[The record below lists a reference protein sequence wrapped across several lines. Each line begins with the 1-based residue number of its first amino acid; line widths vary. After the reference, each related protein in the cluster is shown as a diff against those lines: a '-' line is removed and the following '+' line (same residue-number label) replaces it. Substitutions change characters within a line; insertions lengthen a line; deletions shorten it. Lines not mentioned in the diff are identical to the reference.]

1 MGQISA
7 CNLSGRSLV
16 AGGSSA
22 LARSAKSARYDPVM
36 SLGAGEQVAG
46 YSIVRPLGAGG
57 MGEVYLARHPRLPR
71 QDALKLLNASISS
84 DRNFRKRFLREAD
97 LAARLWHPHIV
108 GVHDRGEDDGRLW
121 IAMDF
126 VDGTDAAELMSR
138 KFPAGMPQD
147 LVIAVVNAVASA
159 LDYSHSQGLLH
170 RDVKPANIM
179 ITSLD
184 DEEQRRILLTDFGI
198 AREIEDASG
207 LTQTNMTLGTVAY
220 AAPEQLMGEEIDGRA
235 DQYALAASAYHL
247 LTGAPPFPQSSP
259 AAVIGQH
266 LNGDPPRL
274 SATRPDLASL
284 DEVLARA
291 LAKKPGER
299 FPRCADFARALT
311 DAVGDNA
318 ATPQAPTMEALV
330 TPPPG
335 PGEPRYAE
343 PRCEAMVGTTPS
355 RATPFRPA
363 TLLAGVA
370 IALAVLTVGALIGLW
385 SRGGGSST
393 TASPSPTI
401 EPPATPSSV
410 LVPSTVTVSV
420 APPPTVTKTVIPTA
434 SPTRPLTAG
443 PVETGW
449 GAIIVDTCDEGG
461 SCGVQQR
468 TGPFN
473 AAPKMYPDVLQDGSS
488 VTVTCQ
494 AIGDVRSSAGHG
506 ASRAWFRLQNGAYI
520 NSVYTTLPPAGIP
533 SC

>member
-1 MGQISA
+1 
-7 CNLSGRSLV
+7 
-16 AGGSSA
+16 
-22 LARSAKSARYDPVM
+22 M

-46 YSIVRPLGAGG
+46 YTIVRPLGAGG

-84 DRNFRKRFLREAD
+84 DLNFSARFLREAD
-97 LAARLWHPHIV
+97 LAARLWHPNIV

-138 KFPAGMPQD
+138 KFPAGMPQE
-147 LVIAVVNAVASA
+147 LVVAVVSAVASA
-159 LDYSHSQGLLH
+159 LDHAHSQGLLH

-179 ITSLD
+179 ITKLD
-184 DEEQRRILLTDFGI
+184 DEELRRILLTDFGI
-198 AREIEDASG
+198 ARELEEASG

-235 DQYALAASAYHL
+235 DQYALAATAYHL

-266 LNGDPPRL
+266 LNSNPPRL
-274 SATRPDLASL
+274 SASRPDLAGL

-291 LAKKPGER
+291 LAKKSEDR
-299 FPRCADFARALT
+299 FPRCMDFARALT
-311 DAVGDNA
+311 DAFSGNA
-318 ATPQAPTMEALV
+318 TATPHAPTMEAIV

-335 PGEPRYAE
+335 LEGNVYAE
-343 PRCEAMVGTTPS
+343 PRTDVPISATASRTPAF
-355 RATPFRPA
+355 RTATV
-363 TLLAGVA
+363 LAGVA
-370 IALAVLTVGALIGLW
+370 IALAVLTIGALIGLW

-393 TASPSPTI
+393 TAAPSPTI
-401 EPPATPSSV
+401 GLPTPSAV
-410 LVPSTVTVSV
+410 LAPSTVTVSV

-434 SPTRPLTAG
+434 SPTRSMTAV
-443 PVETGW
+443 PDETGW
-449 GAIIVDTCDEGG
+449 GAIIVGTCDEGG

-473 AAPKMYPDVLQDGSS
+473 AAPKMYPNVLQDGSS

-494 AIGDVRSSAGHG
+494 ALGDTRSSGGHG
-506 ASRAWFRLQNGAYI
+506 ASRVWFRLENGAYI
-520 NSVYTTLPPAGIP
+520 NSVYTSLPAAGIP